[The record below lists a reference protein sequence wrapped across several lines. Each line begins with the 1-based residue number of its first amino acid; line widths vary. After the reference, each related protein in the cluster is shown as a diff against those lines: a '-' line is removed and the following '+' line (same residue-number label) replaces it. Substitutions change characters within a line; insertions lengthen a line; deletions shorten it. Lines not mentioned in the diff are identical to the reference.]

1 MTRSILVAL
10 VLMLSAPINA
20 EYTTRVVAED
30 LAFPWSMVF
39 INDDTFIVAT
49 RSGTLEQLSLSS
61 SERKTLQGT
70 PETYVESQGGYFD
83 LVLDPDFASNQLVY
97 LALADG
103 PAEANATAIYQAVLG
118 ADGLTGLTKIF
129 RVSPSKDTPAHYGG
143 KLAFLADG
151 TLLLTTGD
159 GFEYREAAQDPFS
172 QMGKVLRLKTDGSA
186 PANNPFAD
194 GQNGDPYVYSY
205 GHRSPQGLAVTTSGQ
220 IWLHEH
226 GPQGGDELNLI
237 RGGNNYGW
245 PATSFGI
252 NYSGARITPL
262 TSAEGITPPV
272 TYWTPSIAP
281 SHLLIY
287 QGALFEAW
295 QGSFLV
301 GTLVDQDVKRLTLND
316 NSVTDSESLF
326 SELGARIRGVHEG
339 PDGAIYLLTDSDPG
353 SVIEVRPKTVDSANE
368 P

>member
-1 MTRSILVAL
+1 MTRSIFIAL
-10 VLMLSAPINA
+10 ILLLSAPIHA
-20 EYTTRVVAED
+20 EYTTRVIADD
-30 LAFPWSMVF
+30 LAFPWSMAF
-39 INDDTFIVAT
+39 IDDDTIIVAT
-49 RSGTLEQLSLSS
+49 RSGTLERISLSS
-61 SERKTLQGT
+61 SERKTLLGT

-83 LVLDPDFASNQLVY
+83 LVLDPDFSSNQLVY

-118 ADGLTGLTKIF
+118 TDGLTALTKIF

-205 GHRSPQGLAVTTSGQ
+205 GHRSPQGLAVSTTGQ

-237 RGGNNYGW
+237 RPGNNYGW

-287 QGALFEAW
+287 QGALFQDW

-301 GTLVDQDVKRLTLND
+301 STLVDQDVKRLTLD
-316 NSVTDSESLF
+316 DTSLTGSESLF
-326 SELGARIRGVHEG
+326 GELGARIRGVHEG
-339 PDGAIYLLTDSDPG
+339 PEGVIYLLTDSDPG
-353 SVIEVRPKTVDSANE
+353 SVIEVRPKMAGSATE
-368 P
+368 S